1 RRSSAK
7 MSGALVNLKQIKYF
21 VAVAKESHFSR
32 AAEKLHI
39 SQPPLSMSIRQ
50 LEDELSFS
58 LFIRTNKR
66 VRLTDA
72 GRIFYPEALQL
83 LRQAEEMQQLGKRV
97 AKGSVGQL
105 RLVFS
110 SSMLFK
116 GL

>member
-1 RRSSAK
+1 H
-7 MSGALVNLKQIKYF
+7 L
-21 VAVAKESHFSR
+21 
-32 AAEKLHI
+32 
-39 SQPPLSMSIRQ
+39 SQPPLSMSVRQ
-50 LEDELSFS
+50 LEDELGFD

-66 VRLTDA
+66 ARLTDA

-105 RLVFS
+105 RLAFS

-116 GL
+116 GLSEMIHSHRSRHPDIDILLKELNTSEQIESLER